1 MAARV
6 EGMAQESKHVLE
18 QTSDPLNRLTTF
30 VRAMMETF
38 FADERSIKMTVSMFH
53 LFLTDAQVFKQYD
66 VIGETMQAI
75 RKTVVD
81 ILLNGVSQGSFRP
94 EIARDAEKIAI
105 NLMAYLDGIALH
117 YFITKNYF

>member
-18 QTSDPLNRLTTF
+18 QTSDPLNRLRTF